1 MSTSKL
7 DFLKQL
13 DFLGYQI
20 TLRYNKN
27 DRFVSKVGGFL
38 TVVAFTVIIALFGV
52 YLEDLV
58 LYRATTISTVLIDS
72 ELSK

>member
-1 MSTSKL
+1 MSASTF

-52 YLEDLV
+52 YL
-58 LYRATTISTVLIDS
+58 
-72 ELSK
+72 